1 MHPPLEGFFVNKK
14 LKGGFFMSNKI
25 YGIEETPPI
34 KQAIPLSF
42 QHVFAMFGATILVP
56 LLTGLDPAVT
66 LFTSGLGTLIFHL
79 MTKGKVPAYLGSSF
93 AFIAPIIAATK
104 QFGVRGAFTGMIA
117 AGLVYIVVFIIISLT
132 GIDWLEKLLPPV
144 VVGPVVMIIGLSL
157 APVAIAQAQ
166 KDLATALFTA
176 ALIII
181 FSMFGKGFIKV
192 IPILLGTI
200 GGYIFAITRGLVDF
214 GPVAKASWIAIP
226 KFSFLTGHT
235 PELAW
240 GAVSLVAPLALVAII
255 EDLGHVLVIGNIVE
269 KDLIKDPGFHR
280 VMLGNG
286 LATSIAALFGGPP
299 STTYGE
305 NIGVLAITK
314 VYSSRVIQGA
324 AIIAILLS
332 FIQKIGALI
341 EVIPQPVMGGV
352 TIILFGMIAAAGMRT
367 LVENKVDFSDS
378 RNLIIASVILTL
390 GVGGIKIAFGNFV
403 FEGIGPATLAGIL
416 LNLVLPKI
424 NLAKAKKTE
433 KSATSKE
440 AVQEA

>member
-1 MHPPLEGFFVNKK
+1 
-14 LKGGFFMSNKI
+14 MSNKV
-25 YGIEETPPI
+25 YEIEETPPV
-34 KQAIPLSF
+34 KQMVPLSL

-56 LLTGLDPAVT
+56 LLTGLDPSVT

-104 QFGVRGAFTGMIA
+104 QFGLKGAFFGMFA
-117 AGLVYIVVFIIISLT
+117 AGLVYVVVFIIISLT

-166 KDLATALFTA
+166 KDLTTALFTA
-176 ALIII
+176 GLIII

-235 PELAW
+235 PEVAW
-240 GAVSLVAPLALVAII
+240 GAVALVAPLALVAII

-269 KDLIKDPGFHR
+269 RDLIKNPGFHR

-305 NIGVLAITK
+305 NIGVLAITR

-341 EVIPQPVMGGV
+341 EVIPQAVMGGV

-390 GVGGIKIAFGNFV
+390 GVGDIKIPLGNFV

-424 NLAKAKKTE
+424 NLGKEKMTE
-433 KSATSKE
+433 KVKSSKE
-440 AVQEA
+440 AVQKA

>member
-1 MHPPLEGFFVNKK
+1 MKNK
-14 LKGGFFMSNKI
+14 F
-25 YGIEETPPI
+25 YGIQDVPPI
-34 KQAIPLSF
+34 NEAVPLSF

-104 QFGVRGAFTGMIA
+104 AYGVRGAFTGMIA
-117 AGLVYIVVFIIISLT
+117 AGLVYVAVFIIISLT
-132 GIDWLEKLLPPV
+132 GIDWIERILPSV

-157 APVAIAQAQ
+157 APTAIQEAQ
-166 KDLATALFTA
+166 KDLPTALVTA
-176 ALIII
+176 ALVII
-181 FSMFGKGFIKV
+181 FSMFGKGFMKV

-200 GGYIFAITRGLVDF
+200 GGYIFAIFRGLVDF
-214 GPVAKASWIAIP
+214 SPVLKASWIAVP
-226 KFSFLTGHT
+226 KFSFLVGHS
-235 PELAW
+235 PVLAW
-240 GAVSLVAPLALVAII
+240 GAVTLIAPLALVAII
-255 EDLGHVLVIGNIVE
+255 EDLGHVLVIGNIVD

-305 NIGVLAITK
+305 NIGVLAMTK
-314 VYSSRVIQGA
+314 VYSSRVIEGA
-324 AIIAILLS
+324 AVIAILLS

-341 EVIPQPVMGGV
+341 QVIPQAVMGGV
-352 TIILFGMIAAAGMRT
+352 TIILFGMIAAAGIRT

-390 GVGGIKIAFGNFV
+390 GVGGIKIGLGNFV
-403 FEGIGPATLAGIL
+403 FEGVGPATLAGII

-424 NLAKAKKTE
+424 KLTKPKGE
-433 KSATSKE
+433 KSKVKDDSVITQA
-440 AVQEA
+440 

>member
-1 MHPPLEGFFVNKK
+1 
-14 LKGGFFMSNKI
+14 MSNKI

>member
-1 MHPPLEGFFVNKK
+1 MPKI
-14 LKGGFFMSNKI
+14 KGGIVMKNKF
-25 YGIEETPPI
+25 YGIQDVPPI
-34 KQAIPLSF
+34 NEAVPLSF

-104 QFGVRGAFTGMIA
+104 AYGVRGAFTGMIA
-117 AGLVYIVVFIIISLT
+117 AGLVYVAVFIIISLT
-132 GIDWLEKLLPPV
+132 GIDWIERILPSV

-157 APVAIAQAQ
+157 APTAIQEAQ
-166 KDLATALFTA
+166 KDLPTALVTA
-176 ALIII
+176 ALVII
-181 FSMFGKGFIKV
+181 FSMFGKGFMKV

-200 GGYIFAITRGLVDF
+200 GGYIFAIFRGLVDF
-214 GPVAKASWIAIP
+214 SPVLKASWIAVP
-226 KFSFLTGHT
+226 KFSFLVGHS
-235 PELAW
+235 PVLAW
-240 GAVSLVAPLALVAII
+240 GAVTLIAPLALVAII
-255 EDLGHVLVIGNIVE
+255 EDLGHVLVIGNIVD

-305 NIGVLAITK
+305 NIGVLAMTK
-314 VYSSRVIQGA
+314 VYSSRVIEGA
-324 AIIAILLS
+324 AVIAILLS

-341 EVIPQPVMGGV
+341 QVIPQAVMGGV
-352 TIILFGMIAAAGMRT
+352 TIILFGMIAAAGIRT

-390 GVGGIKIAFGNFV
+390 GVGGIKIGLGNFV
-403 FEGIGPATLAGIL
+403 FEGVGPATLAGII

-424 NLAKAKKTE
+424 KLAKSKDE
-433 KSATSKE
+433 KSKVKNDSVITQA
-440 AVQEA
+440 

>member
-1 MHPPLEGFFVNKK
+1 M
-14 LKGGFFMSNKI
+14 
-25 YGIEETPPI
+25 

-305 NIGVLAITK
+305 NIGVLAITR
-314 VYSSRVIQGA
+314 VYSSKVIQGA

-433 KSATSKE
+433 KTSTSKE
-440 AVQEA
+440 AVHEA

>member
-1 MHPPLEGFFVNKK
+1 MKNK
-14 LKGGFFMSNKI
+14 F
-25 YGIEETPPI
+25 YGIQDVPPI
-34 KQAIPLSF
+34 NEAVPLSF

-104 QFGVRGAFTGMIA
+104 TYGVRGAFTGMIA
-117 AGLVYIVVFIIISLT
+117 AGLVYVAVFIIISLT
-132 GIDWLEKLLPPV
+132 GIDWIERILPSV

-157 APVAIAQAQ
+157 APTAIQEAQ
-166 KDLATALFTA
+166 KDLPTALVTA
-176 ALIII
+176 ALVII
-181 FSMFGKGFIKV
+181 FSMFGKGFMKV

-200 GGYIFAITRGLVDF
+200 GGYIFAIFRGLVDF
-214 GPVAKASWIAIP
+214 SPVLKASWIAVP
-226 KFSFLTGHT
+226 KFSFLIGHS
-235 PELAW
+235 PVLAW
-240 GAVSLVAPLALVAII
+240 GAVTLIAPLALVAII
-255 EDLGHVLVIGNIVE
+255 EDLGHVLVIGNIVD

-305 NIGVLAITK
+305 NIGVLAMTK
-314 VYSSRVIQGA
+314 VYSSRVVEGA
-324 AIIAILLS
+324 AVIAILLS

-341 EVIPQPVMGGV
+341 QVIPQAVMGGV
-352 TIILFGMIAAAGMRT
+352 TIILFGMIAAAGIRT

-390 GVGGIKIAFGNFV
+390 GVGGIKIGSGNFV
-403 FEGIGPATLAGIL
+403 FEGVGPATLAGII

-424 NLAKAKKTE
+424 KLTKSEGE
-433 KSATSKE
+433 KSKVKNDSVITQA
-440 AVQEA
+440 

>member
-1 MHPPLEGFFVNKK
+1 MPKI
-14 LKGGFFMSNKI
+14 KGGIVMKNKF
-25 YGIEETPPI
+25 YGIQDIPPI
-34 KQAIPLSF
+34 NEAVPLSF

-104 QFGVRGAFTGMIA
+104 AYGVRGAFTGMIA
-117 AGLVYIVVFIIISLT
+117 AGLVYVAVFILISLT
-132 GIDWLEKLLPPV
+132 GIDWIEKILPSV

-157 APVAIAQAQ
+157 APTAIQEAQ
-166 KDLATALFTA
+166 KDLPTALVTA
-176 ALIII
+176 ALVII
-181 FSMFGKGFIKV
+181 FSMFGKGFMKV

-200 GGYIFAITRGLVDF
+200 GGYIFAIFRGLVDF
-214 GPVAKASWIAIP
+214 SPVAKASWIAIP
-226 KFSFLTGHT
+226 KFSFLIGHS
-235 PELAW
+235 PVLAW
-240 GAVSLVAPLALVAII
+240 GAVTLIAPLALVAII
-255 EDLGHVLVIGNIVE
+255 EDLGHVLVIGNIVD

-305 NIGVLAITK
+305 NIGVLAMTK
-314 VYSSRVIQGA
+314 VYSSRVIEGA
-324 AIIAILLS
+324 AVIAILLS

-341 EVIPQPVMGGV
+341 QVIPQAVMGGV
-352 TIILFGMIAAAGMRT
+352 TIILFGMIAAAGIRT

-390 GVGGIKIAFGNFV
+390 GVGGIKIGSGNFV
-403 FEGIGPATLAGIL
+403 FEGVGPATLAGII

-424 NLAKAKKTE
+424 KLTKPKGE
-433 KSATSKE
+433 KSKVKDDSVITQA
-440 AVQEA
+440 

>member
-1 MHPPLEGFFVNKK
+1 MKNK
-14 LKGGFFMSNKI
+14 F
-25 YGIEETPPI
+25 YGIQDVPPI
-34 KQAIPLSF
+34 NEAVPLSF

-104 QFGVRGAFTGMIA
+104 AYGVRGAFTGMIA
-117 AGLVYIVVFIIISLT
+117 AGLVYVAVFIIISLT
-132 GIDWLEKLLPPV
+132 GIDWIERILPSV

-157 APVAIAQAQ
+157 APTAIQEAQ
-166 KDLATALFTA
+166 KDLPTALVTA
-176 ALIII
+176 ALVII
-181 FSMFGKGFIKV
+181 FSMFGKGFMKV

-200 GGYIFAITRGLVDF
+200 GGYIFAIFRGLVDF
-214 GPVAKASWIAIP
+214 SPVLKASWIAVP
-226 KFSFLTGHT
+226 KFSFLVGHS
-235 PELAW
+235 PVLAW
-240 GAVSLVAPLALVAII
+240 GAVTLIAPLALVAII
-255 EDLGHVLVIGNIVE
+255 EDLGHVLVIGNIVD

-305 NIGVLAITK
+305 NIGVLAMTK
-314 VYSSRVIQGA
+314 VYSSRVIEGA
-324 AIIAILLS
+324 AVIAILLS

-341 EVIPQPVMGGV
+341 QVIPQAVMGGV
-352 TIILFGMIAAAGMRT
+352 TIILFGMIAAAGIRT

-390 GVGGIKIAFGNFV
+390 GVGGIKIGSGNFV
-403 FEGIGPATLAGIL
+403 FEGVGPATLAGII

-424 NLAKAKKTE
+424 KIAK
-433 KSATSKE
+433 SKE
-440 AVQEA
+440 GKSKIKNDSVITEA

>member
-1 MHPPLEGFFVNKK
+1 
-14 LKGGFFMSNKI
+14 MSNKI

-166 KDLATALFTA
+166 KDLPTALFTA
-176 ALIII
+176 TLIIV

-269 KDLIKDPGFHR
+269 RDLIKNPGFHR

-305 NIGVLAITK
+305 NIGVLAITR

-341 EVIPQPVMGGV
+341 EVIPQAVMGGV

-416 LNLVLPKI
+416 LNLVLPNI
-424 NLAKAKKTE
+424 TFAKVKKAE
-433 KSATSKE
+433 KTSTSKE
-440 AVQEA
+440 AIHEA

>member
-1 MHPPLEGFFVNKK
+1 MKNK
-14 LKGGFFMSNKI
+14 F
-25 YGIEETPPI
+25 YGIQDVPPI
-34 KQAIPLSF
+34 NEAVPLSF

-104 QFGVRGAFTGMIA
+104 AYGVRGAFTGMIA
-117 AGLVYIVVFIIISLT
+117 AGLVYVAVFIIISLT
-132 GIDWLEKLLPPV
+132 GIDWIERILPSV

-157 APVAIAQAQ
+157 APTAIQEAQ
-166 KDLATALFTA
+166 KDLPTALVTA
-176 ALIII
+176 ALVII
-181 FSMFGKGFIKV
+181 FSMFGKGFMKV

-200 GGYIFAITRGLVDF
+200 GGYIFAIFRGLVDF
-214 GPVAKASWIAIP
+214 SPVLKASWIAVP
-226 KFSFLTGHT
+226 KFSFLVGHS
-235 PELAW
+235 PVLAW
-240 GAVSLVAPLALVAII
+240 GAVTLIAPLALVAII
-255 EDLGHVLVIGNIVE
+255 EDLGHVLVIGNIVD

-305 NIGVLAITK
+305 NIGVLAMTK
-314 VYSSRVIQGA
+314 VYSSRVIEGA
-324 AIIAILLS
+324 AVIAILLS

-341 EVIPQPVMGGV
+341 QVIPQAVMGGV
-352 TIILFGMIAAAGMRT
+352 TIILFGMIAAAGIRT

-390 GVGGIKIAFGNFV
+390 GVGGIKIGSGNFV
-403 FEGIGPATLAGIL
+403 FEGVGPATLAGII

-424 NLAKAKKTE
+424 KLTKPKGE
-433 KSATSKE
+433 KSKVKDDSVITQA
-440 AVQEA
+440 

>member
-1 MHPPLEGFFVNKK
+1 
-14 LKGGFFMSNKI
+14 
-25 YGIEETPPI
+25 
-34 KQAIPLSF
+34 
-42 QHVFAMFGATILVP
+42 
-56 LLTGLDPAVT
+56 
-66 LFTSGLGTLIFHL
+66 
-79 MTKGKVPAYLGSSF
+79 
-93 AFIAPIIAATK
+93 
-104 QFGVRGAFTGMIA
+104 
-117 AGLVYIVVFIIISLT
+117 
-132 GIDWLEKLLPPV
+132 
-144 VVGPVVMIIGLSL
+144 MIIGLSL

-305 NIGVLAITK
+305 NIGVLVITK

>member
-1 MHPPLEGFFVNKK
+1 MKNK
-14 LKGGFFMSNKI
+14 F
-25 YGIEETPPI
+25 YGIQDVPPI
-34 KQAIPLSF
+34 NESIPLSF

-104 QFGVRGAFTGMIA
+104 AYGVRGAFTGMIA
-117 AGLVYIVVFIIISLT
+117 AGLVYVAVFILISLT
-132 GIDWLEKLLPPV
+132 GINWIEKILPSV

-157 APVAIAQAQ
+157 APTAIQEAQ
-166 KDLATALFTA
+166 KDLLTALVTA
-176 ALIII
+176 ALVII
-181 FSMFGKGFIKV
+181 FSMFGKGFMKV

-200 GGYIFAITRGLVDF
+200 GGYIFAIFRGLVDF
-214 GPVAKASWIAIP
+214 SPVLKASWIAVP
-226 KFSFLTGHT
+226 KFSFLIGHS
-235 PELAW
+235 PVLAW
-240 GAVSLVAPLALVAII
+240 GAVTLIAPLALVAII
-255 EDLGHVLVIGNIVE
+255 EDLGHVLVIGNIVD
-269 KDLIKDPGFHR
+269 KDLIKEPGFHR

-305 NIGVLAITK
+305 NIGVLAMTK
-314 VYSSRVIQGA
+314 VYSSRVIEGA
-324 AIIAILLS
+324 AVIAILLS

-341 EVIPQPVMGGV
+341 QVIPQAVMGGV
-352 TIILFGMIAAAGMRT
+352 TIILFGMIAAAGIRT

-390 GVGGIKIAFGNFV
+390 GVGGIKIGSGNFV
-403 FEGIGPATLAGIL
+403 FEGVGPATLAGII

-424 NLAKAKKTE
+424 NLAKPKNE
-433 KSATSKE
+433 KSKVKDDSVITQA
-440 AVQEA
+440 

>member
-1 MHPPLEGFFVNKK
+1 MPKI
-14 LKGGFFMSNKI
+14 KGGIVMKNKF
-25 YGIEETPPI
+25 YGIQDVPPI
-34 KQAIPLSF
+34 NEAVPLSF

-104 QFGVRGAFTGMIA
+104 AYGVRGAFTGMIA
-117 AGLVYIVVFIIISLT
+117 AGLVYVAVFIIISLT
-132 GIDWLEKLLPPV
+132 GIDWIERILPSV

-157 APVAIAQAQ
+157 APTAIQEAQ
-166 KDLATALFTA
+166 KDLPTALVTA
-176 ALIII
+176 ALVII
-181 FSMFGKGFIKV
+181 FSMFGKGFMKV

-200 GGYIFAITRGLVDF
+200 GGYIFAIFRGLVDF
-214 GPVAKASWIAIP
+214 SPVLKASWIAVP
-226 KFSFLTGHT
+226 KFSFLIGHS
-235 PELAW
+235 PVLAW
-240 GAVSLVAPLALVAII
+240 GAVTLIAPLALVAII
-255 EDLGHVLVIGNIVE
+255 EDLGHVLVIGNIVD

-305 NIGVLAITK
+305 NIGVLAMTK
-314 VYSSRVIQGA
+314 VYSSRVIEGA
-324 AIIAILLS
+324 AVIAILLS

-341 EVIPQPVMGGV
+341 QVIPQAVMGGV
-352 TIILFGMIAAAGMRT
+352 TIILFGMIAAAGIRT

-390 GVGGIKIAFGNFV
+390 GVGGIKIGSGNFV
-403 FEGIGPATLAGIL
+403 FEGVGPATLAGII

-424 NLAKAKKTE
+424 KLTKPEGE
-433 KSATSKE
+433 KSKVKNDSVITQA
-440 AVQEA
+440 

>member
-1 MHPPLEGFFVNKK
+1 MPKI
-14 LKGGFFMSNKI
+14 KGGIVMKNKF
-25 YGIEETPPI
+25 YGIQDVPPI
-34 KQAIPLSF
+34 NEAVPLSF

-104 QFGVRGAFTGMIA
+104 AYGVRGAFTGMIA
-117 AGLVYIVVFIIISLT
+117 AGLVYVAVFIIISLT
-132 GIDWLEKLLPPV
+132 GIDWIERILPSV

-157 APVAIAQAQ
+157 APTAIQEAQ
-166 KDLATALFTA
+166 KDLPTALVTA
-176 ALIII
+176 ALVII
-181 FSMFGKGFIKV
+181 FSMFGKGFMKV

-200 GGYIFAITRGLVDF
+200 GGYIFAIFRGLVDF
-214 GPVAKASWIAIP
+214 SPVLKASWIAVP
-226 KFSFLTGHT
+226 KFSFLVGHS
-235 PELAW
+235 PVLAW
-240 GAVSLVAPLALVAII
+240 GAVTLIAPLALVAII
-255 EDLGHVLVIGNIVE
+255 EDLGHVLVIGNIVD

-305 NIGVLAITK
+305 NIGVLAMTK
-314 VYSSRVIQGA
+314 VYSSRVIEGA
-324 AIIAILLS
+324 AVIAILLS

-341 EVIPQPVMGGV
+341 QVIPQAVMGGV
-352 TIILFGMIAAAGMRT
+352 TIILFGMIAAAGIRT

-390 GVGGIKIAFGNFV
+390 GVGGIKIGLGNFV
-403 FEGIGPATLAGIL
+403 FEGVGPATLAGII

-424 NLAKAKKTE
+424 KLTKPKGE
-433 KSATSKE
+433 KSKVKDDSVITQA
-440 AVQEA
+440 

>member
-1 MHPPLEGFFVNKK
+1 MKNK
-14 LKGGFFMSNKI
+14 F
-25 YGIEETPPI
+25 YGIQDVPPI
-34 KQAIPLSF
+34 NEAVPLSF

-104 QFGVRGAFTGMIA
+104 AYGVRGAFTGMIA
-117 AGLVYIVVFIIISLT
+117 AGLVYVAVFILISLT
-132 GIDWLEKLLPPV
+132 GIDWIEKILPSV

-157 APVAIAQAQ
+157 APTAIQEAQ
-166 KDLATALFTA
+166 KDLPTALVTA
-176 ALIII
+176 ALVII
-181 FSMFGKGFIKV
+181 FSMFGKGFMKV

-200 GGYIFAITRGLVDF
+200 GGYIFAIFRGLVDF
-214 GPVAKASWIAIP
+214 SPVSKASWIAIP
-226 KFSFLTGHT
+226 KFSFLIGHS
-235 PELAW
+235 PVLAW
-240 GAVSLVAPLALVAII
+240 GAVTLIAPLALVAII
-255 EDLGHVLVIGNIVE
+255 EDLGHVLVIGNIVD

-305 NIGVLAITK
+305 NIGVLAMTK
-314 VYSSRVIQGA
+314 VYSSRVIEGA
-324 AIIAILLS
+324 AVIAILLS

-341 EVIPQPVMGGV
+341 QVIPQAVMGGV
-352 TIILFGMIAAAGMRT
+352 TIILFGMIAAAGIRT

-390 GVGGIKIAFGNFV
+390 GVGGIKIGSGNFV
-403 FEGIGPATLAGIL
+403 FEGVGPATLAGII

-424 NLAKAKKTE
+424 KLAKSKDE
-433 KSATSKE
+433 KPKVKNDSVITQA
-440 AVQEA
+440 

>member
-1 MHPPLEGFFVNKK
+1 MPKI
-14 LKGGFFMSNKI
+14 KGGIVMKNKF
-25 YGIEETPPI
+25 YGIQDVPPI
-34 KQAIPLSF
+34 NEAVPLSF

-104 QFGVRGAFTGMIA
+104 AYGVRGAFTGMIA
-117 AGLVYIVVFIIISLT
+117 AGLVYVAVFIIISLT
-132 GIDWLEKLLPPV
+132 GIDWIEKILPSV

-157 APVAIAQAQ
+157 APTAIQEAQ
-166 KDLATALFTA
+166 KDLPTALVTA
-176 ALIII
+176 ALVII
-181 FSMFGKGFIKV
+181 FSMFGKGFMKV

-200 GGYIFAITRGLVDF
+200 GGYIFAIFRGLVDF
-214 GPVAKASWIAIP
+214 SPVLKASWIAVP
-226 KFSFLTGHT
+226 KFSFLVDHS
-235 PELAW
+235 PVLAW
-240 GAVSLVAPLALVAII
+240 GAVTLIAPLALVAII
-255 EDLGHVLVIGNIVE
+255 EDLGHVLVIGNIVD

-305 NIGVLAITK
+305 NIGVLAMTK
-314 VYSSRVIQGA
+314 VYSSRVIEGA
-324 AIIAILLS
+324 AVIAILLS

-341 EVIPQPVMGGV
+341 QVIPQAVMGGV
-352 TIILFGMIAAAGMRT
+352 TIILFGMIAAAGIRT

-390 GVGGIKIAFGNFV
+390 GVGGIKIGSGNFV
-403 FEGIGPATLAGIL
+403 FEGVGPATLAGII

-424 NLAKAKKTE
+424 KLAKPKDE
-433 KSATSKE
+433 KSKVKNDSVITQA
-440 AVQEA
+440 

>member
-1 MHPPLEGFFVNKK
+1 
-14 LKGGFFMSNKI
+14 MSNKV
-25 YGIEETPPI
+25 YEIEETPPV
-34 KQAIPLSF
+34 KQMVPLSL

-56 LLTGLDPAVT
+56 LLTGLDPSVT

-104 QFGVRGAFTGMIA
+104 QFGLKGAFFGMFA
-117 AGLVYIVVFIIISLT
+117 AGLVYVVVFIIISLT

-166 KDLATALFTA
+166 KDLTTALFTA
-176 ALIII
+176 GLIII

-235 PELAW
+235 PEVAW
-240 GAVSLVAPLALVAII
+240 GAVALVAPLALVAII

-269 KDLIKDPGFHR
+269 RDLIKNPGFHR

-305 NIGVLAITK
+305 NIGVLAITR

-341 EVIPQPVMGGV
+341 EVIPQAVMGGV

-367 LVENKVDFSDS
+367 LVENKVDFSDG

-390 GVGGIKIAFGNFV
+390 GVGGIKIPLGNFV

-424 NLAKAKKTE
+424 NLGKEKMTE
-433 KSATSKE
+433 KVKSSKE
-440 AVQEA
+440 AVQKA

>member
-1 MHPPLEGFFVNKK
+1 
-14 LKGGFFMSNKI
+14 MSNKI

-214 GPVAKASWIAIP
+214 EPVSKASWFAIP

-305 NIGVLAITK
+305 NIGVLAITR
-314 VYSSRVIQGA
+314 VYSSKVIQGA

-424 NLAKAKKTE
+424 NLAKAKKSE
-433 KSATSKE
+433 KTSTSKE
-440 AVQEA
+440 AVHEA

>member
-1 MHPPLEGFFVNKK
+1 MKNK
-14 LKGGFFMSNKI
+14 F
-25 YGIEETPPI
+25 YGIQDVPPI
-34 KQAIPLSF
+34 NEAVPLSF

-104 QFGVRGAFTGMIA
+104 AYGVRGAFTGMIA
-117 AGLVYIVVFIIISLT
+117 AGLVYVAVFIIISLT
-132 GIDWLEKLLPPV
+132 GIDWIERILPSV

-157 APVAIAQAQ
+157 APTAIQEAQ
-166 KDLATALFTA
+166 KDLPTALVTA
-176 ALIII
+176 ALVII
-181 FSMFGKGFIKV
+181 FSMFGKGFMKV

-200 GGYIFAITRGLVDF
+200 GGYIFAIFRGLVDF
-214 GPVAKASWIAIP
+214 SPVLKASWIAVP
-226 KFSFLTGHT
+226 KFSFLIGHS
-235 PELAW
+235 PVLAW
-240 GAVSLVAPLALVAII
+240 GAVTLIAPLALVAII
-255 EDLGHVLVIGNIVE
+255 EDLGHVLVIGNIVD

-305 NIGVLAITK
+305 NIGVLAMTK
-314 VYSSRVIQGA
+314 VYSSRVIEGA
-324 AIIAILLS
+324 AVIAILLS

-341 EVIPQPVMGGV
+341 QVIPQAVMGGV
-352 TIILFGMIAAAGMRT
+352 TIILFGMIAAAGIRT

-390 GVGGIKIAFGNFV
+390 GVGGIKIGSGNFV
-403 FEGIGPATLAGIL
+403 FEGVGPATLAGII

-424 NLAKAKKTE
+424 KLTKPEGE
-433 KSATSKE
+433 KSKVKNDSVITQA
-440 AVQEA
+440 

>member
-1 MHPPLEGFFVNKK
+1 
-14 LKGGFFMSNKI
+14 MSNKI

-214 GPVAKASWIAIP
+214 EPVSKASWFAIP

-305 NIGVLAITK
+305 NIGVLAITR
-314 VYSSRVIQGA
+314 VYSSKVIQGA

-424 NLAKAKKTE
+424 NLAKAKKT
-433 KSATSKE
+433 KKTSTSKE
-440 AVQEA
+440 AVHEA

>member
-1 MHPPLEGFFVNKK
+1 MKNK
-14 LKGGFFMSNKI
+14 F
-25 YGIEETPPI
+25 YGIQDVPPI
-34 KQAIPLSF
+34 NEAVPLSF

-104 QFGVRGAFTGMIA
+104 AYGVRGAFTGMIA
-117 AGLVYIVVFIIISLT
+117 AGLVYVAVFILISLT
-132 GIDWLEKLLPPV
+132 GIDWIEKILPSV

-157 APVAIAQAQ
+157 APTAIQEAQ
-166 KDLATALFTA
+166 KDLPTALVTV
-176 ALIII
+176 ALVII
-181 FSMFGKGFIKV
+181 FSMFGKGFMKV

-200 GGYIFAITRGLVDF
+200 GGYIFAIFRGLVDF
-214 GPVAKASWIAIP
+214 SPVSKASWIAIP
-226 KFSFLTGHT
+226 KFSFLIGHS
-235 PELAW
+235 PVLAW
-240 GAVSLVAPLALVAII
+240 GAVTLIAPLALVAII
-255 EDLGHVLVIGNIVE
+255 EDLGHVLVIGNIVD

-305 NIGVLAITK
+305 NIGVLAMTK
-314 VYSSRVIQGA
+314 VYSSRVVEGA
-324 AIIAILLS
+324 AVIAILLS

-341 EVIPQPVMGGV
+341 QVIPQAVMGGV
-352 TIILFGMIAAAGMRT
+352 TIILFGMIAAAGIRT

-390 GVGGIKIAFGNFV
+390 GVGGIKIGSGNFV
-403 FEGIGPATLAGIL
+403 FEGVGPATLAGII

-424 NLAKAKKTE
+424 KLAKSKDE
-433 KSATSKE
+433 KSKVKNDSVITQA
-440 AVQEA
+440 

>member
-1 MHPPLEGFFVNKK
+1 MKNK
-14 LKGGFFMSNKI
+14 F
-25 YGIEETPPI
+25 YGIQDVPPI
-34 KQAIPLSF
+34 NEAVPLSF

-104 QFGVRGAFTGMIA
+104 AYGVRGAFTGMIA
-117 AGLVYIVVFIIISLT
+117 AGLVYVAVFIIISLT
-132 GIDWLEKLLPPV
+132 GIDWIERILPSV

-157 APVAIAQAQ
+157 APTAIQEAQ
-166 KDLATALFTA
+166 KDLPTALVTA
-176 ALIII
+176 ALVII
-181 FSMFGKGFIKV
+181 FSMFGKGFMKV

-200 GGYIFAITRGLVDF
+200 GGYIFAIFRGLVDF
-214 GPVAKASWIAIP
+214 SPVAKASWIAVP
-226 KFSFLTGHT
+226 KFSFLIGHS
-235 PELAW
+235 PVLAW
-240 GAVSLVAPLALVAII
+240 GAVTLIAPLALVAII
-255 EDLGHVLVIGNIVE
+255 EDLGHVLVIGNIVD

-305 NIGVLAITK
+305 NIGVLAMTK
-314 VYSSRVIQGA
+314 VYSSRVIEGA

-341 EVIPQPVMGGV
+341 QVIPQAVMGGV
-352 TIILFGMIAAAGMRT
+352 TIILFGMIAAAGIRT

-390 GVGGIKIAFGNFV
+390 GVGGIKIGSGNFV
-403 FEGIGPATLAGIL
+403 FEGVGPATLAGII

-424 NLAKAKKTE
+424 KLTKSEGE
-433 KSATSKE
+433 KSKVKNDSVITQA
-440 AVQEA
+440 

>member
-1 MHPPLEGFFVNKK
+1 
-14 LKGGFFMSNKI
+14 MSNKI

-166 KDLATALFTA
+166 KDLATALFTV

-305 NIGVLAITK
+305 NIGVLAITR
-314 VYSSRVIQGA
+314 VYSSKVIQGA

-390 GVGGIKIAFGNFV
+390 GIGGIKIAFGNFV

-433 KSATSKE
+433 KTSTSKE
-440 AVQEA
+440 AVHEA

>member
-1 MHPPLEGFFVNKK
+1 MKNK
-14 LKGGFFMSNKI
+14 F
-25 YGIEETPPI
+25 YGIQDVPPI
-34 KQAIPLSF
+34 NEAVPLSF

-104 QFGVRGAFTGMIA
+104 AFGVRGAFTGMIA
-117 AGLVYIVVFIIISLT
+117 AGLVYVAVFIIISIT
-132 GIDWLEKLLPPV
+132 GIDWIERILPSV

-157 APVAIAQAQ
+157 APTAIQEAQ
-166 KDLATALFTA
+166 KDLPTALVTA
-176 ALIII
+176 ALVII
-181 FSMFGKGFIKV
+181 FSMFGKGFMKV

-200 GGYIFAITRGLVDF
+200 GGYIFAIFRGLVDF
-214 GPVAKASWIAIP
+214 SPVLKASWIAVP
-226 KFSFLTGHT
+226 KFSFLIGHS
-235 PELAW
+235 PVLAW
-240 GAVSLVAPLALVAII
+240 GAVTLIAPLALVAII
-255 EDLGHVLVIGNIVE
+255 EDLGHVLVIGNIVN

-305 NIGVLAITK
+305 NIGVLAMTK
-314 VYSSRVIQGA
+314 VYSSRVIEGA
-324 AIIAILLS
+324 AVIAILLS

-341 EVIPQPVMGGV
+341 QVIPQAVMGGV
-352 TIILFGMIAAAGMRT
+352 TIILFGMIAAAGIRT

-378 RNLIIASVILTL
+378 RNLIITSVILTL
-390 GVGGIKIAFGNFV
+390 GVGGIKIGTGNFV
-403 FEGIGPATLAGIL
+403 FEGVGPATLAGII
-416 LNLVLPKI
+416 LNLVLPKVKI
-424 NLAKAKKTE
+424 AKPKEE
-433 KSATSKE
+433 KSKTNNDSVITE
-440 AVQEA
+440 V

>member
-1 MHPPLEGFFVNKK
+1 MKNK
-14 LKGGFFMSNKI
+14 F
-25 YGIEETPPI
+25 YGIQDVPPI
-34 KQAIPLSF
+34 NEAVPLSF

-104 QFGVRGAFTGMIA
+104 AYGVRGAFTGMIA
-117 AGLVYIVVFIIISLT
+117 AGLVYVAVFIIISLT
-132 GIDWLEKLLPPV
+132 GIDWIERILPSV

-157 APVAIAQAQ
+157 APTAIQEAQ
-166 KDLATALFTA
+166 KDLPTALVTA
-176 ALIII
+176 ALVII
-181 FSMFGKGFIKV
+181 FSMFGKGFMKV

-200 GGYIFAITRGLVDF
+200 GGYIFAIFRGLVDF
-214 GPVAKASWIAIP
+214 SPVLKASWIAVP
-226 KFSFLTGHT
+226 KFSFLVGHS
-235 PELAW
+235 PVLAW
-240 GAVSLVAPLALVAII
+240 GAVTLIAPLALVAII
-255 EDLGHVLVIGNIVE
+255 EDLGHVLVIGNIVD

-305 NIGVLAITK
+305 NIGVLAMTK
-314 VYSSRVIQGA
+314 VYSSRVIEGA
-324 AIIAILLS
+324 AVIAILLS

-341 EVIPQPVMGGV
+341 QVIPQAVMGGV
-352 TIILFGMIAAAGMRT
+352 TIILFGMIAAAGIRT

-390 GVGGIKIAFGNFV
+390 GVGGIKIGLGNFV
-403 FEGIGPATLAGIL
+403 FEGVGPATLAGII

-424 NLAKAKKTE
+424 KLAKSKDE
-433 KSATSKE
+433 KSKVKNDSVITQA
-440 AVQEA
+440 

>member
-1 MHPPLEGFFVNKK
+1 
-14 LKGGFFMSNKI
+14 MSNKI

-305 NIGVLAITK
+305 NIGVLAITR
-314 VYSSRVIQGA
+314 VYSSKVIQGA

-433 KSATSKE
+433 KTSTSKE
-440 AVQEA
+440 AVHEA

>member
-1 MHPPLEGFFVNKK
+1 MPKI
-14 LKGGFFMSNKI
+14 KGGIVMKNKF
-25 YGIEETPPI
+25 YGIQDVPPI
-34 KQAIPLSF
+34 NEAVPLSF

-104 QFGVRGAFTGMIA
+104 AYGVRGAFTGMIA
-117 AGLVYIVVFIIISLT
+117 AGLVYVAVFIIISLT
-132 GIDWLEKLLPPV
+132 GIDWIERILPSV

-157 APVAIAQAQ
+157 APTAIQEAQ
-166 KDLATALFTA
+166 KDLPTALVTA
-176 ALIII
+176 ALVII
-181 FSMFGKGFIKV
+181 FSMFGKGFMKV

-200 GGYIFAITRGLVDF
+200 GGYIFAIFRGLVDF
-214 GPVAKASWIAIP
+214 SPVLKASWIAVP
-226 KFSFLTGHT
+226 KFSFLVGHS
-235 PELAW
+235 PVLAW
-240 GAVSLVAPLALVAII
+240 GAVTLIAPLALVAII
-255 EDLGHVLVIGNIVE
+255 EDLGHVLVIGNIVD

-305 NIGVLAITK
+305 NIGVLAMTK
-314 VYSSRVIQGA
+314 VYSSRVVEGA
-324 AIIAILLS
+324 AVIAILLS

-341 EVIPQPVMGGV
+341 QVIPQAVMGGV
-352 TIILFGMIAAAGMRT
+352 TIILFGMIAAAGIRT

-390 GVGGIKIAFGNFV
+390 GVGGIKIGSGNFV
-403 FEGIGPATLAGIL
+403 FEGVGPATLAGII

-424 NLAKAKKTE
+424 KLAKSKDE
-433 KSATSKE
+433 KSKVKNDSVITQA
-440 AVQEA
+440 

>member
-1 MHPPLEGFFVNKK
+1 MKNK
-14 LKGGFFMSNKI
+14 F
-25 YGIEETPPI
+25 YGIQDVPPI
-34 KQAIPLSF
+34 NEAVPLSF

-104 QFGVRGAFTGMIA
+104 AYGVRGAFTGMIA
-117 AGLVYIVVFIIISLT
+117 AGLVYVAVFIIISLT
-132 GIDWLEKLLPPV
+132 GIDWIERILPSV

-157 APVAIAQAQ
+157 APTAIQEAQ
-166 KDLATALFTA
+166 KDLPTALVTA
-176 ALIII
+176 ALVII
-181 FSMFGKGFIKV
+181 FSMFGKGFMKV

-200 GGYIFAITRGLVDF
+200 GGYIFAIFRGLVDF
-214 GPVAKASWIAIP
+214 SPVAKASWIAVP
-226 KFSFLTGHT
+226 KFSFLIGHS
-235 PELAW
+235 PVLAW
-240 GAVSLVAPLALVAII
+240 GAVTLIAPLALVAII
-255 EDLGHVLVIGNIVE
+255 EDLGHVLVIGNIVD

-305 NIGVLAITK
+305 NIGVLAMTK
-314 VYSSRVIQGA
+314 VYSSRVIEGA
-324 AIIAILLS
+324 AVIAILLS

-341 EVIPQPVMGGV
+341 QVIPQAVMGGV
-352 TIILFGMIAAAGMRT
+352 TIILFGMIAAAGIRT

-390 GVGGIKIAFGNFV
+390 GVGGIKIGLGNFV
-403 FEGIGPATLAGIL
+403 FEGVGPATLAGII

-424 NLAKAKKTE
+424 KLTKPKDE
-433 KSATSKE
+433 KVKVKDDSVITQA
-440 AVQEA
+440 

>member
-1 MHPPLEGFFVNKK
+1 MKNK
-14 LKGGFFMSNKI
+14 F
-25 YGIEETPPI
+25 YGIQDVPPI
-34 KQAIPLSF
+34 NEAVPLSF

-104 QFGVRGAFTGMIA
+104 AYGVRGAFTGMIA
-117 AGLVYIVVFIIISLT
+117 AGLVYVAVFIIISLT
-132 GIDWLEKLLPPV
+132 GIDWIERILPSV

-157 APVAIAQAQ
+157 APTAIQEAQ
-166 KDLATALFTA
+166 KDLPTALVTA
-176 ALIII
+176 ALVII
-181 FSMFGKGFIKV
+181 FSMFGKGFMKV

-200 GGYIFAITRGLVDF
+200 GGYIFAIFRGLVDF
-214 GPVAKASWIAIP
+214 SPVSKASWIAIP
-226 KFSFLTGHT
+226 KFSFLVGHS
-235 PELAW
+235 PVLAW
-240 GAVSLVAPLALVAII
+240 GAVTLIAPLALVAII
-255 EDLGHVLVIGNIVE
+255 EDLGHVLVIGNIVD

-305 NIGVLAITK
+305 NIGVLAMTK
-314 VYSSRVIQGA
+314 VYSSRVIEGA
-324 AIIAILLS
+324 VVIAILLS

-341 EVIPQPVMGGV
+341 QVIPQAVMGGV
-352 TIILFGMIAAAGMRT
+352 TIILFGMIAAAGIRT

-390 GVGGIKIAFGNFV
+390 GVGGIKIGLGNFV
-403 FEGIGPATLAGIL
+403 FEGVGPATLAGII

-424 NLAKAKKTE
+424 KLTKPKGE
-433 KSATSKE
+433 KSKVKDDSVITQA
-440 AVQEA
+440 

>member
-1 MHPPLEGFFVNKK
+1 MPKI
-14 LKGGFFMSNKI
+14 KGGIVMKNKF
-25 YGIEETPPI
+25 YGIQDVPPI
-34 KQAIPLSF
+34 NEAVPLSF

-104 QFGVRGAFTGMIA
+104 AYGVRGAFTGMIA
-117 AGLVYIVVFIIISLT
+117 AGLVYVAVFIIISLT
-132 GIDWLEKLLPPV
+132 GIDWIERILPSV

-157 APVAIAQAQ
+157 APTAIQEAQ
-166 KDLATALFTA
+166 KDLPTALVTA
-176 ALIII
+176 ALVII
-181 FSMFGKGFIKV
+181 FSMFGKGFMKV

-200 GGYIFAITRGLVDF
+200 GGYIFAIFRGLVDF
-214 GPVAKASWIAIP
+214 SPVAKASWIAIP
-226 KFSFLTGHT
+226 KFSFLIGHS
-235 PELAW
+235 PVLAW
-240 GAVSLVAPLALVAII
+240 GAVTLIAPLALVAII
-255 EDLGHVLVIGNIVE
+255 EDLGHVLVIGNIVD

-305 NIGVLAITK
+305 NIGVLAMTK
-314 VYSSRVIQGA
+314 VYSSRVIEGA
-324 AIIAILLS
+324 AVIAILLS

-341 EVIPQPVMGGV
+341 QVIPQAVMGGV
-352 TIILFGMIAAAGMRT
+352 TIILFGMIAAAGIRT

-390 GVGGIKIAFGNFV
+390 GVGGIKIGSGNFV
-403 FEGIGPATLAGIL
+403 FEGVGPATLAGII
-416 LNLVLPKI
+416 LNLVLPRIK
-424 NLAKAKKTE
+424 LTKPEDE
-433 KSATSKE
+433 KSKVKNDSVITQA
-440 AVQEA
+440 

>member
-1 MHPPLEGFFVNKK
+1 MPKI
-14 LKGGFFMSNKI
+14 KGGIVMKNKF
-25 YGIEETPPI
+25 YGIQDVPPI
-34 KQAIPLSF
+34 NEAVPLSF

-104 QFGVRGAFTGMIA
+104 AYGVRGAFTGMIA
-117 AGLVYIVVFIIISLT
+117 AGLVYVAVFIIISLT
-132 GIDWLEKLLPPV
+132 GIDWIERILPSV

-157 APVAIAQAQ
+157 APTAIQEAQ
-166 KDLATALFTA
+166 KDLPTALVTA
-176 ALIII
+176 ALVII
-181 FSMFGKGFIKV
+181 FSMFGKGFMKV

-200 GGYIFAITRGLVDF
+200 GGYIFAIFRGLVDF
-214 GPVAKASWIAIP
+214 SPVAKASWIAVP
-226 KFSFLTGHT
+226 KFSFLIGHS
-235 PELAW
+235 PVLAW
-240 GAVSLVAPLALVAII
+240 GAVTLIAPLALVAII
-255 EDLGHVLVIGNIVE
+255 EDLGHVLVIGNIVD

-305 NIGVLAITK
+305 NIGVLAMTK
-314 VYSSRVIQGA
+314 VYSSRVIEGA
-324 AIIAILLS
+324 AVIAILLS

-341 EVIPQPVMGGV
+341 QVIPQAVMGGV
-352 TIILFGMIAAAGMRT
+352 TIILFGMIAAAGIRT

-390 GVGGIKIAFGNFV
+390 GVGGIKIGLGNFV
-403 FEGIGPATLAGIL
+403 FEGVGPATLAGII

-424 NLAKAKKTE
+424 KLTKPKDE
-433 KSATSKE
+433 KVKVKDDSVITQA
-440 AVQEA
+440 

>member
-1 MHPPLEGFFVNKK
+1 MKNK
-14 LKGGFFMSNKI
+14 F
-25 YGIEETPPI
+25 YGIQDVPPI
-34 KQAIPLSF
+34 NEAVPLSF

-104 QFGVRGAFTGMIA
+104 AYGVRGAFTGMIA
-117 AGLVYIVVFIIISLT
+117 AGLVYVAVFIIISLT
-132 GIDWLEKLLPPV
+132 GIDWIERILPSV

-157 APVAIAQAQ
+157 APTAIQEAQ
-166 KDLATALFTA
+166 KDLPTALVTA
-176 ALIII
+176 ALVII
-181 FSMFGKGFIKV
+181 FSMFGKGFMKV

-200 GGYIFAITRGLVDF
+200 GGYIFAIFRGLVDF
-214 GPVAKASWIAIP
+214 SPVLKASWIAVP
-226 KFSFLTGHT
+226 KFSFLVGHS
-235 PELAW
+235 PVLAW
-240 GAVSLVAPLALVAII
+240 GAVTLIAPLALVAII
-255 EDLGHVLVIGNIVE
+255 EDLGHVLVIGNIVD

-305 NIGVLAITK
+305 NIGVLAMTK
-314 VYSSRVIQGA
+314 VYSSRVIEGA
-324 AIIAILLS
+324 AVIAILLS

-341 EVIPQPVMGGV
+341 QVIPQAVMGGV
-352 TIILFGMIAAAGMRT
+352 TIILFGMIAAAGIRT

-390 GVGGIKIAFGNFV
+390 GVGGIKIGSGNFV
-403 FEGIGPATLAGIL
+403 FEGVGPATLAGII

-424 NLAKAKKTE
+424 KLAKSKDE
-433 KSATSKE
+433 KSKVKNDSVITQA
-440 AVQEA
+440 

>member
-1 MHPPLEGFFVNKK
+1 MSEKVYEISDIPPL
-14 LKGGFFMSNKI
+14 
-25 YGIEETPPI
+25 
-34 KQAIPLSF
+34 KQSVPLSF

-66 LFTSGLGTLIFHL
+66 LFTSGLGTLLFHL
-79 MTKGKVPAYLGSSF
+79 ITKGKVPAYLGSSF
-93 AFIAPIIAATK
+93 AFIAPIIVATK
-104 QFGVRGAFTGMIA
+104 EFGVRGSFTGMIA
-117 AGLVYIVVFIIISLT
+117 AGLVYILVFIIISLT
-132 GIDWLEKLLPPV
+132 GINWIEKLLPSV

-157 APVAIAQAQ
+157 APVAISEAQQ
-166 KDLATALFTA
+166 DLTTAFVTA
-176 ALIII
+176 GLVIV

-200 GGYIFAITRGLVDF
+200 GGYIFAISRGLVDF

-226 KFSFLTGHT
+226 KFTFLTGHT

-240 GAVSLVAPLALVAII
+240 GAVTLIAPLALVAII
-255 EDLGHVLVIGNIVE
+255 EDLGHILVIGNIVE

-305 NIGVLAITK
+305 NIGVLAITR

-341 EVIPQPVMGGV
+341 EVIPQAVMGGV

-367 LVENKVDFSDS
+367 LVENKVDFSNS

-390 GVGGIKIAFGNFV
+390 GVGGIKIGSGNFI
-403 FEGIGPATLAGIL
+403 FQGIGPATLAGIL

-424 NLAKAKKTE
+424 TLEKE
-433 KSATSKE
+433 KSFRKTKKNLKTNE
-440 AVQEA
+440 IINET

>member
-1 MHPPLEGFFVNKK
+1 
-14 LKGGFFMSNKI
+14 MSNKI

-166 KDLATALFTA
+166 KDLPTALFTA
-176 ALIII
+176 TLIIV

-305 NIGVLAITK
+305 NIGVLAITR
-314 VYSSRVIQGA
+314 VYSSKVIQGA

-433 KSATSKE
+433 KTSTSKE
-440 AVQEA
+440 AVHEA